1 MRCKSKKNTFQYVC
15 KAKILKNH
23 YAKKGSVWY
32 FSGYMRSEYKSNRNT
47 LMKTEKELY
56 TAPALRLLPLQ
67 LETGLCASGDWGTGD
82 LPGFEFEDGDD

>member
-1 MRCKSKKNTFQYVC
+1 
-15 KAKILKNH
+15 
-23 YAKKGSVWY
+23 
-32 FSGYMRSEYKSNRNT
+32 MRSEYKSNRNT
-47 LMKTEKELY
+47 LMKKEKELY

>member
-1 MRCKSKKNTFQYVC
+1 MQIFKRLVDKFICVWYNNLYTL
-15 KAKILKNH
+15 ILLKNH
-23 YAKKGSVWY
+23 MKK
-32 FSGYMRSEYKSNRNT
+32 
-47 LMKTEKELY
+47 EKELY

>member
-1 MRCKSKKNTFQYVC
+1 MRRKCKKNTFQYAC

-23 YAKKGSVWY
+23 YVKKGSVWY
-32 FSGYMRSEYKSNRNT
+32 FSRSNAIRIKTKRDT
-47 LMKTEKELY
+47 LMKKEKELY